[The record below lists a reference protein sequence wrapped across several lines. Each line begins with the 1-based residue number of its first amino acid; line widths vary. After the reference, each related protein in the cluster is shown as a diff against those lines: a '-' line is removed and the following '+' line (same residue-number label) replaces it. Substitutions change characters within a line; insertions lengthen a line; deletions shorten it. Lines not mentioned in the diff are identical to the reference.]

1 MTAMKVMVIGGYV
14 SHQKN
19 LYEPGDIFEL
29 DDDAAKRLMKRGAVV
44 EFVDPDT
51 ENATVETPANAG
63 DEPAEDAAN
72 ANDEPAEDAVN
83 ADDEPAEDA
92 ALPDVDPTANVKPKR
107 RTTRA
112 KK

>member
-51 ENATVETPANAG
+51 ENASVETRANAG
-63 DEPAEDAAN
+63 
-72 ANDEPAEDAVN
+72 DEPAEDAVN

>member
-29 DDDAAKRLMKRGAVV
+29 DDDAAKRLVKRGAVV

-51 ENATVETPANAG
+51 ENATVETPA
-63 DEPAEDAAN
+63 
-72 ANDEPAEDAVN
+72 N

>member
-1 MTAMKVMVIGGYV
+1 MKVMVIGGYV

-29 DDDAAKRLMKRGAVV
+29 DDDAAKRLMKCGAVV

-51 ENATVETPANAG
+51 EKAAVETPANA
-63 DEPAEDAAN
+63 EDAAN
-72 ANDEPAEDAVN
+72 ADDA
-83 ADDEPAEDA
+83 PAEDA

>member
-44 EFVDPDT
+44 EFVDHDAG
-51 ENATVETPANAG
+51 NAAVETPANAD
-63 DEPAEDAAN
+63 DESAEDAA
-72 ANDEPAEDAVN
+72 N

>member
-1 MTAMKVMVIGGYV
+1 MQVMVIGGYV

-29 DDDAAKRLMKRGAVV
+29 DDDAAKRLMKRGAVMG
-44 EFVDPDT
+44 FVDHDT
-51 ENATVETPANAG
+51 GNAAVETPANAG
-63 DEPAEDAAN
+63 DEPAENAAN
-72 ANDEPAEDAVN
+72 AG
-83 ADDEPAEDA
+83 DEPAEDA

>member
-44 EFVDPDT
+44 KFVDHDT
-51 ENATVETPANAG
+51 EKATVETSAGAG
-63 DEPAEDAAN
+63 DEPAA
-72 ANDEPAEDAVN
+72 
-83 ADDEPAEDA
+83 DA

>member
-14 SHQKN
+14 SHQQN

-44 EFVDPDT
+44 EFVDHDA
-51 ENATVETPANAG
+51 EKVAVETPANAG
-63 DEPAEDAAN
+63 
-72 ANDEPAEDAVN
+72 
-83 ADDEPAEDA
+83 DEPAEDA

>member
-14 SHQKN
+14 SHQQN

-44 EFVDPDT
+44 EFVDHDT
-51 ENATVETPANAG
+51 GNAAVETPANA
-63 DEPAEDAAN
+63 EDAA
-72 ANDEPAEDAVN
+72 N

>member
-44 EFVDPDT
+44 EFVDHDT
-51 ENATVETPANAG
+51 EKATVETPVNAG
-63 DEPAEDAAN
+63 EEPAA
-72 ANDEPAEDAVN
+72 
-83 ADDEPAEDA
+83 DA
-92 ALPDVDPTANVKPKR
+92 ALPDVDPAANVKPKR

>member
-1 MTAMKVMVIGGYV
+1 MKVMVIGGYV

-72 ANDEPAEDAVN
+72 AG
-83 ADDEPAEDA
+83 DEPAEDA